1 MLDDIVIS
9 CAMLHLVV
17 NNCMRRAQSLV
28 TKFNK
33 ISMFDFRFSVFRK
46 FSILTLS
53 RVSATVEDRL
63 VRNHKWEVL
72 LHGGGTLPITDED
85 MVGSL
90 HL

>member
-1 MLDDIVIS
+1 MLNDVVIS

-17 NNCMRRAQSLV
+17 SDCMRWAQSLV

-53 RVSATVEDRL
+53 RVSAI
-63 VRNHKWEVL
+63 VRPP
-72 LHGGGTLPITDED
+72 TPFAPIA
-85 MVGSL
+85 
-90 HL
+90 